1 MRKLYTFLMA
11 TIVLATI
18 VSCDDDPVIID
29 IQVPSTYSFE
39 RDGQSS
45 VNYSGQ
51 EERIEQ
57 LVQMKALLS
66 SGNAGN
72 QISGQNLLDMY
83 ANTGGNG
90 GENFDFTSTKQLKD
104 KTFLAD
110 QSTFDAILTAAGIAS
125 VNGANGDTAVNGAS
139 GLLWRG
145 NDPNRSIL
153 VDEKGVEFTQ
163 LFEKGIMG
171 AVFYYQILDT
181 YMSDAR
187 VGDNVDNTTIEE
199 GDNYTAMEHHWDE
212 AFGYLGV
219 PVDFKSNWPSDRNGE
234 AKFWGSYIRGRD
246 AMLGSS
252 DIIMNAFKKG
262 RAAIVAKEYDIK
274 NEQRDIIFEELERVC
289 AATAIH
295 YINSVL
301 ASSSDDGER
310 LHALTEGYAFIR
322 ALQFS
327 PRAKFSNA
335 EITQLLKD
343 VSDDSYNLWNASSIG
358 LNTAKSKLSSTF
370 GFDSIKDDL

>member
-1 MRKLYTFLMA
+1 
-11 TIVLATI
+11 
-18 VSCDDDPVIID
+18 
-29 IQVPSTYSFE
+29 
-39 RDGQSS
+39 
-45 VNYSGQ
+45 
-51 EERIEQ
+51 
-57 LVQMKALLS
+57 
-66 SGNAGN
+66 
-72 QISGQNLLDMY
+72 
-83 ANTGGNG
+83 
-90 GENFDFTSTKQLKD
+90 
-104 KTFLAD
+104 
-110 QSTFDAILTAAGIAS
+110 
-125 VNGANGDTAVNGAS
+125 
-139 GLLWRG
+139 
-145 NDPNRSIL
+145 
-153 VDEKGVEFTQ
+153 
-163 LFEKGIMG
+163 
-171 AVFYYQILDT
+171 
-181 YMSDAR
+181 
-187 VGDNVDNTTIEE
+187 
-199 GDNYTAMEHHWDE
+199 
-212 AFGYLGV
+212 
-219 PVDFKSNWPSDRNGE
+219 
-234 AKFWGSYIRGRD
+234 
-246 AMLGSS
+246 MLGSS

-301 ASSSDDGER
+301 ASSDDGER